1 MHKTSGNDHFKGL
14 CHVDL
19 QQHPFVSVHVHYRP
33 VLDHLQ
39 IPRNMTASICGGFGA
54 REPRNEGSVTC
65 EPRSGLHLSAS
76 CQHHLLHHSQRGF
89 RFQGIC
95 CDRKLRFM
103 PVFKKWVCRSSEAS
117 ERSLSSKQ
125 AELSLAQQAL
135 AALQDTSAL
144 QSR

>member
-1 MHKTSGNDHFKGL
+1 MLVSQGMKG
-14 CHVDL
+14 
-19 QQHPFVSVHVHYRP
+19 PSPVS
-33 VLDHLQ
+33 LIQ
-39 IPRNMTASICGGFGA
+39 ACTAS
-54 REPRNEGSVTC
+54 R
-65 EPRSGLHLSAS
+65 
-76 CQHHLLHHSQRGF
+76 QHHLLHHSQRGF

-95 CDRKLRFM
+95 CDRKSRFM
-103 PVFKKWVCRSSEAS
+103 LVFKKWVCRSSEAS